1 VPRHYVPRRPVSLL
15 CVPLLASLLLTAS
28 CGDTN
33 VSQLST
39 PGAVRCD
46 VSADPLSASVPFTA
60 SEVRIAVG
68 TTRDCL
74 WTATSNAE
82 WLVPSPA
89 QGQGA
94 ANVTLVVAGNT
105 QPTARSGTVSIS
117 EQSVQ
122 VSQGPAPPP
131 PPPPCDEAISPRTS
145 VFSDR
150 GGVGTVMLATA
161 AHCTWS
167 AVTSTPWIT
176 LTSVTSGQG
185 SAEIVYTVSR
195 NFGRSSRTGSIAIGG
210 QLHIVVQSGLLDVR
224 SSLAR

>member
-1 VPRHYVPRRPVSLL
+1 M
-15 CVPLLASLLLTAS
+15 PLLATVLLATA
-28 CGDTN
+28 CGDTT

-46 VSADPLSASVPFTA
+46 VSIQPLSASVPFTA
-60 SEVRIAVG
+60 SEVRVAVR
-68 TTRDCL
+68 TSRECL
-74 WTATSNAE
+74 WAAVSNAE

-89 QGQGA
+89 EGQGDA
-94 ANVTLVVAGNT
+94 TVTLVIAGNT
-105 QPTARSGTVSIS
+105 QPTPRSGSATIHGHTVHIAQ
-117 EQSVQ
+117 E
-122 VSQGPAPPP
+122 PAPPP
-131 PPPPCDEAISPRTS
+131 PPPPCDSAISPRTS
-145 VFSDR
+145 VFGDR
-150 GGVGTVMLATA
+150 GGAGTVQLTTD

-185 SAEIVYTVSR
+185 PADIAYSVSR
-195 NFGRSSRTGSIAIGG
+195 NFGRSSRTGSIAVAG